1 MFRGIAIAIELL
13 ILAAVIFSLLW
24 AVRLVL
30 FDLWLGKRYKP
41 MITLAL
47 SVVGGVLMM
56 FLIAHLISF
65 YPS

>member
-1 MFRGIAIAIELL
+1 VFRGIAIAIELV

>member
-1 MFRGIAIAIELL
+1 VFRGIAIAIELV

-47 SVVGGVLMM
+47 SVVGGVLIM

>member
-1 MFRGIAIAIELL
+1 MFRGIAIAIELV
-13 ILAAVIFSLLW
+13 ILAAVSLLW

>member
-1 MFRGIAIAIELL
+1 MFRGIAIAIELV

-47 SVVGGVLMM
+47 SVVGGVLIM

>member
-1 MFRGIAIAIELL
+1 MFRGIAIAIELV